1 MFTNSH
7 ADLRWCAIT
16 STVAGHYTDVV
27 VLVVLQRQVDGSVRG
42 DEGGLRFIVVDQRR
56 ETDDVM
62 VSQRS
67 SIPLNPH
74 RSYLGLS
81 SSE

>member
-7 ADLRWCAIT
+7 ADFSWCAIS

-27 VLVVLQRQVDGSVRG
+27 VLVILQRQVKSSIIG
-42 DEGGLRFIVVDQRR
+42 DEGGLRFIIIDQRR

-62 VSQRS
+62 V
-67 SIPLNPH
+67 
-74 RSYLGLS
+74 G
-81 SSE
+81 